1 MNRFTI
7 PKKNRWNLGDTY
19 MPFFI
24 WHNKVYPVGV
34 PVTLTE
40 LGKGAIAH
48 RYEIFSV
55 TLKAHYFDRH
65 LEKWS
70 YCYDGQ
76 NQHVFP
82 YKNLNGIEY
91 STCFGTPDEYIAS
104 VEAEPLDV
112 NVQEYLDFIKNHTE
126 NYYDRHLTFEEE
138 VKKGAYISTRVSD
151 VTTRGKEIV
160 ISAVGEVDGRD
171 VREILQFVRGTFLP
185 AGVDRCARKSGEP
198 AGMVGMFVG
207 NEDLRDLF
215 RLISQVGQSIHI
227 ILDGGAQVNGR
238 VGRGGRCGE
247 I

>member
-7 PKKNRWNLGDTY
+7 PKKNRWDLGDTY

-91 STCFGTPDEYIAS
+91 DTCFGTPDEYIAS

-112 NVQEYLDFIKNHTE
+112 DVQEYLDFIKNHTE
-126 NYYDRHLTFEEE
+126 NYYDRHPTFEEE
-138 VKKGAYISTRVSD
+138 YEIKEAIKNGRSPRSVMPERFKDDPEMVPKPIFKDWEHPELILGWILIILFIIAMAIFKDWYIQL
-151 VTTRGKEIV
+151 I
-160 ISAVGEVDGRD
+160 
-171 VREILQFVRGTFLP
+171 
-185 AGVDRCARKSGEP
+185 
-198 AGMVGMFVG
+198 
-207 NEDLRDLF
+207 F
-215 RLISQVGQSIHI
+215 RLYGIWQFSIWRRKKLYGI
-227 ILDGGAQVNGR
+227 NDN
-238 VGRGGRCGE
+238 
-247 I
+247 